1 MEVAGLKKTHAELKK
16 RLQIFIDFWPK
27 IALKLRKKAYKNSE
41 GTKIASWTVFGDA
54 FLATWSILVDFLA
67 PAGPKSAQN
76 HKDGPNVL
84 GSKNQQNSL

>member
-67 PAGPKSAQN
+67 PTGPKSAQIHN
-76 HKDGPNVL
+76 
-84 GSKNQQNSL
+84 